1 MDITT
6 IALIAFGL
14 VILGLGIMIYN
25 KLVALKHLFENAFA
39 QIDVQLKR
47 RYDLIPNLVE
57 TAKGYM
63 THEKATLEA
72 VTHARNDA
80 LTTLQ
85 NASASPSV
93 ETISKLAGAESLLQG
108 ALGQLK
114 ITMEAYPDLMASE
127 NMLKLS
133 EEISTTEN
141 RVAFA
146 RQAFNDAVMAYNI
159 YRQSFPTILVAG
171 FFGHTQN
178 AMLLDF
184 ADSAVIQTAPSVS
197 FK

>member
-127 NMLKLS
+127 NIWPGWRCGEVRLGL
-133 EEISTTEN
+133 
-141 RVAFA
+141 RVRA
-146 RQAFNDAVMAYNI
+146 RPWRRVRGAVV
-159 YRQSFPTILVAG
+159 PEL
-171 FFGHTQN
+171 
-178 AMLLDF
+178 
-184 ADSAVIQTAPSVS
+184 P
-197 FK
+197 